1 MEIKGTA
8 VKTTPEFIKE
18 KFPGKYDL
26 WLESLPEKSRAI
38 LTKPIYAA
46 AWYDLS
52 DSVVIPTKKLAELC
66 YSGNYVK
73 AAHTVGRYSA
83 EVALTGIYKMF
94 VRVSSPHF
102 VLSSATS
109 IFSSYYKPSDIKVIE
124 KEEKSCVLQLS
135 QFNESDKLIMHR
147 IAGWVEKTLEITL
160 KSVLSVNV
168 QNSVNGGGLTTRILI
183 EWN

>member
-8 VKTTPEFIKE
+8 VKTTPEFVKE
-18 KFPGKYDL
+18 KFPGKYDS

-38 LTKPIYAA
+38 ISKPIYAA
-46 AWYDLS
+46 AWYDLN
-52 DSVVIPTKKLAELC
+52 DSVIIPTKKLADIC
-66 YSGNYVK
+66 YNGNYVK
-73 AAHTVGRYSA
+73 AANILGRYSA
-83 EVALTGIYKMF
+83 EVALTGIYKVF

-109 IFSSYYKPSDIKVIE
+109 IFSSYYRPSDIKVIE
-124 KEEKSCVLQLS
+124 KQEKSCVLQLS
-135 QFNESDKLIMHR
+135 QFDESEKLIMHR

-160 KSVLSVNV
+160 KSALSVNV
-168 QNSVNGGGLTTRILI
+168 QNNVDRGVLTSLITI